1 MKNTRK
7 LSLRTNKPSLSARK
21 PPAGLACLSPFPMPR
36 GAGLIQ
42 PAGLARPQP
51 GLQPAADVRR
61 WNAPEIQTRVNVS
74 EHYCNLSGD
83 ELQDYRAIQPY
94 LEQVIRSGKSRVVR
108 PTPDGPLV
116 KFTATVKGEQVVV
129 TVIQIDNTVFKIS
142 NAWVQTGGQTPD
154 EPAIFSLQRGLRAS
168 DAVQGASVLSGNT
181 RNTNSQIGAAQINSF
196 CLQH

>member
-1 MKNTRK
+1 ME
-7 LSLRTNKPSLSARK
+7 A
-21 PPAGLACLSPFPMPR
+21 PAGLAFQLSLPYAR
-36 GAGLIQ
+36 RSGVD
-42 PAGLARPQP
+42 PARRACPTLARASSARRGRPTM
-51 GLQPAADVRR
+51 DV
-61 WNAPEIQTRVNVS
+61 PEIQTRVNVS

>member
-1 MKNTRK
+1 MADCALQCWKTCLCSNV
-7 LSLRTNKPSLSARK
+7 LSALK
-21 PPAGLACLSPFPMPR
+21 PLPG

-74 EHYCNLSGD
+74 EHCCNLSGD

-94 LEQVIRSGKSRVVR
+94 LEQVIRSGTVEVADT
-108 PTPDGPLV
+108 TPKGPLV

-129 TVIQIDNTVFKIS
+129 YVIQRGNTVFKIS

-154 EPAIFSLQRGLRAS
+154 EPAIFFAPARPS
-168 DAVQGASVLSGNT
+168 SV
-181 RNTNSQIGAAQINSF
+181 
-196 CLQH
+196 